1 MVTIK
6 IGEKMS
12 LFSEDSPVRSGVMQ
26 QALKISKEPY
36 NKYRHEWALRVLA
49 ESCDDLVS
57 VNGDKRI

>member
-1 MVTIK
+1 
-6 IGEKMS
+6 MS